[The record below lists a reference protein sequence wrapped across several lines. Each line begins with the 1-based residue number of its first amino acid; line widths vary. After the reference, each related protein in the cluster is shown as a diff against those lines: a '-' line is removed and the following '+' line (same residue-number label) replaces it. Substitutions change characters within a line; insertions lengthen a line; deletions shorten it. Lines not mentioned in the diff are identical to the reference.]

1 MGERR
6 YSAEEVDAA
15 VHALAGIDDLL
26 ANGTGS
32 ERQLKV
38 YEANHDL
45 REVMKEIVTATAEG
59 LTPRDTA
66 PAGEG

>member
-1 MGERR
+1 MADRDLTGQP
-6 YSAEEVDAA
+6 AVIADA
-15 VHALAGIDDLL
+15 LEGIEDLL

-32 ERQLKV
+32 QRQLKV

-45 REVMKEIVTATAEG
+45 REVMKEIVAATAEG
-59 LTPRDTA
+59 LEPRDTA